1 MPTDGLPLSIDA
13 DTPVRTLT
21 DSLTDAEVSC
31 IRTELGDEMF
41 ETMLDQPISGA
52 GLSPESLP
60 FQCVAP
66 ETAGSLM
73 LAVLSAQTGGLSDT
87 SQSCLQAFLAEHGA
101 VPPAGDDYAAELRW
115 GLSFQLCLTDEEAQ
129 ALAPPDDDGS
139 FPSPSELR
147 CVASHTDIENFVT
160 LVGAFEQAAQ
170 GEGLPSPELFTIVA
184 EVSAAFEAC
193 GLEFMTV
200 Q

>member
-1 MPTDGLPLSIDA
+1 MPTYVLPLSIDA

-41 ETMLDQPISGA
+41 EAMLDQPISG
-52 GLSPESLP
+52 GGVDPESFPL
-60 FQCVAP
+60 QCVAP
-66 ETAGSLM
+66 ETAGALM

-101 VPPAGDDYAAELRW
+101 VAPASDDPAANLRW
-115 GLSFQLCLTDEEAQ
+115 GLNFQLCLTDEEGQ

-160 LVGAFEQAAQ
+160 LVSSFEQAAQ
-170 GEGLPSPELFTIVA
+170 GGGAPSPELFAIMG
-184 EVSAAFEAC
+184 ELSAAFEAC
-193 GLEFMTV
+193 GLEFMTGG
-200 Q
+200 